1 MRPLMPISPARDDV
15 PLYAYQHKMS
25 HLMPIRSDTLRQ
37 QRILLQ
43 GSQSTIFKTITI
55 KRSKRSETDPTQ
67 LTNAAKRSETDPPK
81 AQASVTCHI
90 STWNCQ
96 RTEHILLL
104 ARDSLESSR
113 ETPHKTPCERLLA
126 RDSLR
131 ETSRKRLL
139 GAGGECNNQPS
150 TGVAKVMD
158 RTAAGEG

>member
-81 AQASVTCHI
+81 AQAQKFSFL
-90 STWNCQ
+90 WY
-96 RTEHILLL
+96 
-104 ARDSLESSR
+104 
-113 ETPHKTPCERLLA
+113 
-126 RDSLR
+126 
-131 ETSRKRLL
+131 
-139 GAGGECNNQPS
+139 
-150 TGVAKVMD
+150 
-158 RTAAGEG
+158 